1 MIKRLSLIVLVLFIS
16 LLVVQSV
23 SAQTTTAGER
33 IHVVQ
38 RGDTL
43 RSIASTYNSTWQ
55 AIAARNAL
63 ANPNRIYV
71 GQRLIIPAPGTN
83 VNQTVR
89 TYRVQPGDSLTSVA
103 ARYNTTVAALAQA
116 NGLTTSSRLLVGQV
130 LQLPAQ
136 GGVMTPPAQPPSV
149 VRPVTPPITV
159 RTVVRGYYYV
169 LPGDTLSAISRYF
182 NVDMWTIARANG
194 ILNLNHIYAG
204 MPLRIPGR

>member
-1 MIKRLSLIVLVLFIS
+1 MVKRISLILIVL
-16 LLVVQSV
+16 LLGLVIAPSV
-23 SAQTTTAGER
+23 SAQTTAPGER
-33 IHVVQ
+33 IHVV
-38 RGDTL
+38 RSGDTL
-43 RSIASTYNSTWQ
+43 RTIATAYNTTWQ

-63 ANPNRIYV
+63 PNPNRIYV